1 MASSES
7 MDDKA
12 FSERVK
18 KTFGSL
24 FATLEP
30 SPKSLSNPLWSL
42 TDSQVEKKEWR
53 RDIDTSRDSNPCSSS
68 FDDFLSH
75 ARKNSRKNLSNYR
88 KELKDDGIEGLDD
101 VDDEEEEDEEEEEEA
116 EKVDLNDWDVKGS
129 IGLDSTL
136 DNEAEEDTFDKVALG
151 RENAGDRLY
160 MGDVTGSHDSHFG
173 VLDELPGAVGILRG
187 KDPRANRQ
195 AARIRL
201 KEDDA
206 EAAAAQ
212 AEHKPEQSPSTADR
226 DSAMSTEGVVG
237 KLLKPILKRK
247 ECESTSKPAK
257 RVRFDPV
264 CLSND
269 KAAGEVPS
277 NMTWEKTITEVIG
290 SESNKSA
297 SRVPDYIQNPSK
309 YTCYTLDSTDEM
321 GSKSN
326 TGAYLEFVEMMKAK
340 NVMSEPDSDVSTD
353 LPKSVTFIPKKKSDT
368 TKGGFSE
375 ASQEKGG
382 DTKCPPTQSTFLDV
396 VAEEQET
403 EVGDMEVDEP
413 ESAETSAGSD
423 RGIMFKKQGRQYRKP
438 QGDETT

>member
-136 DNEAEEDTFDKVALG
+136 DNE
-151 RENAGDRLY
+151 
-160 MGDVTGSHDSHFG
+160 
-173 VLDELPGAVGILRG
+173 
-187 KDPRANRQ
+187 
-195 AARIRL
+195 
-201 KEDDA
+201 
-206 EAAAAQ
+206 
-212 AEHKPEQSPSTADR
+212 
-226 DSAMSTEGVVG
+226 
-237 KLLKPILKRK
+237 
-247 ECESTSKPAK
+247 
-257 RVRFDPV
+257 
-264 CLSND
+264 
-269 KAAGEVPS
+269 
-277 NMTWEKTITEVIG
+277 VI
-290 SESNKSA
+290 
-297 SRVPDYIQNPSK
+297 
-309 YTCYTLDSTDEM
+309 
-321 GSKSN
+321 
-326 TGAYLEFVEMMKAK
+326 
-340 NVMSEPDSDVSTD
+340 
-353 LPKSVTFIPKKKSDT
+353 
-368 TKGGFSE
+368 
-375 ASQEKGG
+375 
-382 DTKCPPTQSTFLDV
+382 
-396 VAEEQET
+396 
-403 EVGDMEVDEP
+403 
-413 ESAETSAGSD
+413 
-423 RGIMFKKQGRQYRKP
+423 
-438 QGDETT
+438 